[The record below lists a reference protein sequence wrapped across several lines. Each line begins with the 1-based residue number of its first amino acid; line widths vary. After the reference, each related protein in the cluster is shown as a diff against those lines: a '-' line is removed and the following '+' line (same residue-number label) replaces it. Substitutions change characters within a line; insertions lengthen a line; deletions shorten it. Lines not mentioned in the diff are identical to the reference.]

1 MIFFAMGARIIDGA
15 SIGRKIREDVRA
27 EITELKNLGISPG
40 LAAVLVGNNA
50 ASQVYVK
57 SKIRACDS
65 LGIYSE
71 HVHLSAETTTHEL
84 LLRIEGLNQ
93 KEEIDGILVQ
103 LPLPEQI
110 DERTILD
117 AVNPLKDVDGLHPV
131 NAGRLALGRESLQP
145 CTPSGV
151 IEILRREK
159 IALKGSHAVVVGRSN
174 LVGKPLAFLLLREHA
189 TVTICHS
196 RTRSLSDV
204 CRQADILVAAI
215 GKPALVTADFVKP
228 GAVVIDVGISKIEG
242 ELLAKFLETDPTLRL
257 QYEKNRAE
265 DKNYVLTGDVNLS
278 SVSEVASA
286 VTPVPGGVGPLTIA
300 MLMKNTVQ
308 AARMR
313 RA

>member
-1 MIFFAMGARIIDGA
+1 M
-15 SIGRKIREDVRA
+15 
-27 EITELKNLGISPG
+27 
-40 LAAVLVGNNA
+40 
-50 ASQVYVK
+50 
-57 SKIRACDS
+57 
-65 LGIYSE
+65 
-71 HVHLSAETTTHEL
+71 
-84 LLRIEGLNQ
+84 
-93 KEEIDGILVQ
+93 
-103 LPLPEQI
+103 
-110 DERTILD
+110 
-117 AVNPLKDVDGLHPV
+117 
-131 NAGRLALGRESLQP
+131 
-145 CTPSGV
+145 
-151 IEILRREK
+151 
-159 IALKGSHAVVVGRSN
+159 
-174 LVGKPLAFLLLREHA
+174 AFLLLREHA

-215 GKPALVTADFVKP
+215 GRPALVTADFVKP

-242 ELLAKFLETDPTLRL
+242 ELLPKFLEIDPTLRL

-265 DKNYVLTGDVNLS
+265 EKNYVLTGDVNLS